1 MITKPSQTET
11 YQKYH
16 TEGIACTHHAAT
28 VPTALNNQLA
38 AATKL
43 TAEVKAQVIELRNK
57 GEELHKAGK
66 HAESEEMLED
76 ALQLIGNAAG

>member
-1 MITKPSQTET
+1 MYIRS
-11 YQKYH
+11 
-16 TEGIACTHHAAT
+16 IL
-28 VPTALNNQLA
+28 TALSLLMASVTYASNCPSLVKQVDDQLA